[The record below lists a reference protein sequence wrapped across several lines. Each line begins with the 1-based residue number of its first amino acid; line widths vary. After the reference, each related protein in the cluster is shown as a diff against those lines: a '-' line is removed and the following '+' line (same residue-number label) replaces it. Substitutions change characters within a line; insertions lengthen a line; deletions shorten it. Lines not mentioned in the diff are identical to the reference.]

1 MSSHGDPSSTW
12 LASGHAPASWQ
23 HEMAQR
29 TAWVHVFSSVYRWTQ
44 EFAAPQPLLTNEPI
58 VGRALALLTNDIAW
72 QAQSLPE
79 AARPTR
85 ARPARAAHPRTDEVQ
100 GTREEYPYHG
110 RSTFPGKTPPVQ
122 KKQSWTRLGQ
132 SMHCATSSTLA
143 QVDQR
148 VDDVRLHQWAR
159 AAVGTMNHA
168 RTISSPPT
176 QDSPQGTREG
186 YPYHGR
192 DVAPGAFVHGRG
204 TLYGYPAGGDG
215 VGDGNGNG
223 DGASELWRRSL
234 IEQTR
239 HVLHHA
245 YQSTIMPAEQEELL
259 SQQWSTPIGE
269 PSVPL
274 ELLQHF
280 AALPGQESVGA
291 HRNERKND
299 STLSSHLKA
308 GGIPEKSSL
317 AGSDNYYAESG
328 HSNSINALAQ
338 LLAGDGQDNSDTGV
352 HAQTGRM
359 HVEQRDTEY
368 GRRAGDTVEQ
378 SMPPVVASQLPPLV
392 PPQSIDM
399 PPLPIA
405 MATARVGARAEMMI
419 EEDLDMLAAKIKRI
433 LDDEARRHGIDV

>member
-1 MSSHGDPSSTW
+1 MSSHGDLSGTW
-12 LASGHAPASWQ
+12 LASGHTPASWQ

-29 TAWVHVFSSVYRWTQ
+29 TAWVHLFSSAYHWTQ
-44 EFAAPQPLLTNEPI
+44 EFAMPQPQLTNEPI
-58 VGRALALLTNDIAW
+58 LGRALALLTNDIAR

-79 AARPTR
+79 ATRPTR
-85 ARPARAAHPRTDEVQ
+85 ARPARAAHPRTDEAQ
-100 GTREEYPYHG
+100 GTREELPVPQTGSPYHG
-110 RSTFPGKTPPVQ
+110 RSTFPGKTPSVQ

-132 SMHCATSSTLA
+132 SMNRATSATLA

-159 AAVGTMNHA
+159 TLVGTMNHA

-176 QDSPQGTREG
+176 QDSLPQPHRQDTRK
-186 YPYHGR
+186 
-192 DVAPGAFVHGRG
+192 
-204 TLYGYPAGGDG
+204 GYPAGEDG
-215 VGDGNGNG
+215 GGNGNG

-239 HVLHHA
+239 RVLHHA
-245 YQSTIMPAEQEELL
+245 YQPTIMSTEQEELL

-317 AGSDNYYAESG
+317 AGSDNYYAENG

-359 HVEQRDTEY
+359 HLEQRDTEY

-405 MATARVGARAEMMI
+405 MATARVGARAEMVI
-419 EEDLDMLAAKIKRI
+419 EEDLDMLAAKIKHI